1 MALMMIV
8 MAFYFG
14 FRHPRV
20 IDEEITL
27 SPGRLVVAAT
37 ALVIF
42 VLCFT
47 PVPIQ
52 VLGVD

>member
-20 IDEEITL
+20 VNEDITL
-27 SPGRLVVAAT
+27 TPARRMVAIA
-37 ALVIF
+37 ALLIF

-52 VLGVD
+52 VLGQ